1 MFKLNN
7 IPNLLTILRILLI
20 PGIIICIEL
29 DQPKYSWIALF
40 FYVFACFSDF
50 LDGYIARKFD
60 IESNFGKFLDP
71 IADKILIVALLII
84 LLDNNKISGIF
95 VYPTLIIILREV
107 IVSGLRDFFLHSSKN
122 LTVTN
127 LSKWK
132 TMIQMTSLG
141 FLIVEDNFANDFILY
156 FGNIGLTIASIVT
169 IYTGYIYFKRNLKLF

>member
-7 IPNLLTILRILLI
+7 IPNFLTILRIFLI

-29 DQPKYSWIALF
+29 NQPRYSWLALS
-40 FYVFACFSDF
+40 FYIFACLSDF
-50 LDGYIARKFD
+50 LDGY

-71 IADKILIVALLII
+71 IADKILVVALLIV
-84 LLDNNKISGIF
+84 LLDNNKISGFF
-95 VYPTLIIILREV
+95 VYPTLIIVLREV

-122 LTVTN
+122 LAVTN

-132 TMIQMTSLG
+132 TVIQMTSLG
-141 FLIVEDNFANDFILY
+141 FLIVEDNFSSNVILY
-156 FGNIGLTIASIVT
+156 LGNIGLTVASVVT